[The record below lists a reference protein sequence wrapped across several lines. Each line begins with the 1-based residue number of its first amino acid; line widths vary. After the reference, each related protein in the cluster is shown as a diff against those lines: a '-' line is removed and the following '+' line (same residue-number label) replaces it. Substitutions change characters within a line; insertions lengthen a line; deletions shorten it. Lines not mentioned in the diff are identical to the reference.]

1 MFCQDIPFVVV
12 RLTTMI
18 MYGFAVSDL
27 IHPAK
32 NIALIAFGV
41 MQLYIIVK
49 NHKTM
54 KQKSKWEFEERRKSR
69 FNGKEKFIQVVNA
82 VTSDLQA
89 QRDRVRDRSTRSSE
103 NVVEH
108 IHLNE
113 GQNRATYPPL
123 D

>member
-32 NIALIAFGV
+32 NIALIVFGV
-41 MQLYIIVK
+41 MQLHIIVK

-54 KQKSKWEFEERRKSR
+54 KQNSKRQFEERRKSR

-82 VTSDLQA
+82 VTSDLQV
-89 QRDRVRDRSTRSSE
+89 QRESGRNRSTRLSE
-103 NVVEH
+103 NAVEPYTF
-108 IHLNE
+108 E
-113 GQNRATYPPL
+113 
-123 D
+123 